1 MPRPPCRWWSCRSS
15 LPAIDTADIRAQI
28 DGALEIARG
37 HLFEGVDSLCC
48 GGAGRVDFLTEAAA
62 RLGRSELLTVAQDAA
77 TALIERVGLRGRCDS
92 GWDEKRAW
100 QVVLF
105 HGAPGVGYSLLRVG
119 HPMILPSVLLWS

>member
-1 MPRPPCRWWSCRSS
+1 MAHSRSRVVTCSRGGLALLRRRGPC
-15 LPAIDTADIRAQI
+15 
-28 DGALEIARG
+28 
-37 HLFEGVDSLCC
+37 
-48 GGAGRVDFLTEAAA
+48 DFLTEAAA

-119 HPMILPSVLLWS
+119 HPTILPSVLLWS